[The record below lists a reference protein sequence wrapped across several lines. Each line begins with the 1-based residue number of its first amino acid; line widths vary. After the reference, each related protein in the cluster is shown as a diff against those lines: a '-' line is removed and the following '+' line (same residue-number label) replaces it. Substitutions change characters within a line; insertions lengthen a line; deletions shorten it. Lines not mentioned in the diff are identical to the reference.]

1 MPDLEQLGYAIRKA
15 REAKNMSQQE
25 LGRRLGLSAAAVSL
39 LETGQTKFPKVGRL
53 VQIAEILEIPSTDLL
68 AEAGFNLPD
77 SDSLSL
83 QWLADEMDAGNRR
96 RLIAIGHALLQEQK
110 RQPQRANRSGA
121 RRAPEGQ

>member
-39 LETGQTKFPKVGRL
+39 LETGRTKFPKVSRL

-110 RQPQRANRSGA
+110 RQPQRANRSGS
-121 RRAPEGQ
+121 RRPPEGQ

>member
-53 VQIAEILEIPSTDLL
+53 VQIAEILGIASTDLL

-83 QWLADEMDAGNRR
+83 QWLAEQMDAGNRR
-96 RLIAIGHALLQEQK
+96 RLIRIGHALLQEQK
-110 RQPQRANRSGA
+110 DRPQRANRSGD
-121 RRAPEGQ
+121 RRPPEGQ

>member
-121 RRAPEGQ
+121 RRPPEGQ

>member
-15 REAKNMSQQE
+15 REARNMSQQE

-121 RRAPEGQ
+121 RRPPEGQ

>member
-1 MPDLEQLGYAIRKA
+1 
-15 REAKNMSQQE
+15 MSQQE

-121 RRAPEGQ
+121 RRPPEGQ